1 MPVPAP
7 RPKSLRFAFTL
18 NLLLP
23 GLGQFYLGQPV
34 LGVVFAG
41 GFLGCFVTALT
52 IFLRAYQRYLDL
64 STNGDILAG
73 DNLEQLGR
81 AFPTGWLIA
90 LVIIAIIIY
99 LTAAVSLGF
108 SRRPTNPECCR

>member
-1 MPVPAP
+1 VAAMPAP
-7 RPKSLRFAFTL
+7 ASRPKSLRFAFTL

-34 LGVVFAG
+34 RGTVFAG
-41 GFLGCFVTALT
+41 GFLVCFVTALT
-52 IFLRAYQRYLDL
+52 IVLRAYQRYLDL

-90 LVIIAIIIY
+90 LLILAIVIY
-99 LTAAVSLGF
+99 LAAAISLGF
-108 SRRPTNPECCR
+108 ARHRPSA